1 MRRLLPLTLALM
13 IGAPAWANDPTPPPA
28 TTSPETPV
36 AEVTVPGVTPPVDDP
51 LVCRAQPDTGSRIAP
66 RKICR
71 KRSEWA
77 NKAKARTRTTNEVRM
92 GDCGGGDASCN
103 NAPLP
108 SSN

>member
-1 MRRLLPLTLALM
+1 MRRLLPLALALM
-13 IGAPAWANDPTPPPA
+13 FSAPAWASDPTVPAA
-28 TTSPETPV
+28 TTSTDTPV

-51 LVCRAQPDTGSRIAP
+51 VVCRASPDTGSRIAP
-66 RKICR
+66 RKECR

-77 NKAKARTRTTNEVRM
+77 NKAKARTRTPSDLTM
-92 GDCGGGDASCN
+92 GDCGGGDSSCN